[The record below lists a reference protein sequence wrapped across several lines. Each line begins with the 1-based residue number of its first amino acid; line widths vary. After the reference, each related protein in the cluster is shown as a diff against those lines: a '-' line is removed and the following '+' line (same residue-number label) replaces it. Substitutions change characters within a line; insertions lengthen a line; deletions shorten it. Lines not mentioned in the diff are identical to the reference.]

1 MPDQEILGDGCFR
14 RATACRTTLNQNVKR
29 EPSLTWPMVSSNPLI
44 SASGK
49 EEGKPLIVII
59 AAMACAAVNCFSQ
72 HLLLKRAFKVGL
84 LTCAG
89 ACGQGSFLRCR
100 GYAP

>member
-1 MPDQEILGDGCFR
+1 MDVFGVRQ
-14 RATACRTTLNQNVKR
+14 RAELPSTKTSRG

-72 HLLLKRAFKVGL
+72 YLLLKRAFKVGL
-84 LTCAG
+84 LNV
-89 ACGQGSFLRCR
+89 
-100 GYAP
+100 